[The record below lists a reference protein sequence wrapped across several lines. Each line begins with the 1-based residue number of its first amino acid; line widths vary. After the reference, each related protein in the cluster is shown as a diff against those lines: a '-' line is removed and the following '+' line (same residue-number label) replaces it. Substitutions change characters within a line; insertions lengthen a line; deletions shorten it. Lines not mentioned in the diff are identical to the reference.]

1 MSQTH
6 ISRSGEIG
14 RRSRLKICR
23 LRDRAGSIPAS
34 GTTQKP
40 VHLALVGGFFLCPI
54 GVKPG
59 TKYLSKSGIQSRN

>member
-23 LRDRAGSIPAS
+23 LKDRAGSIPAS
-34 GTTQKP
+34 GTMDKAAQFPERAAFFFFPSENP
-40 VHLALVGGFFLCPI
+40 VLAGE
-54 GVKPG
+54 
-59 TKYLSKSGIQSRN
+59 